1 MPLKFSSDLVG
12 GLMRLEVFSSR
23 SRGLGIDSR
32 LETRDF
38 QRGGCF
44 FPSDRLR
51 CANRKCSKVFEAI
64 TIRKDFTRH
73 ALSEP
78 VTPSRV
84 RRARPPPPPTY
95 LLQRFSFPPRGGDNP
110 SRRGRFKM
118 LARVGASRATEATSP
133 RRAEKKLSK
142 KASPRACSSSRRP

>member
-1 MPLKFSSDLVG
+1 
-12 GLMRLEVFSSR
+12 MRLEVFSSR

-64 TIRKDFTRH
+64 TIRKYFTRH
-73 ALSEP
+73 ASSEP
-78 VTPSRV
+78 VSPSRV
-84 RRARPPPPPTY
+84 RRARPPPPPTTSSNVS
-95 LLQRFSFPPRGGDNP
+95 R
-110 SRRGRFKM
+110 SRREAGTTP
-118 LARVGASRATEATSP
+118 LVAGASRCSLASGRRERRKP

-142 KASPRACSSSRRP
+142 KAFPRACSSSRRP